1 MQPIDGVWDCGNQ
14 FLKHICFRLN
24 ILGFLRFEEMPST
37 MVCRFRQKRLD
48 YVPGQGQQG
57 TKMINEA
64 EKDPQHNIII
74 KGARVHNLKN
84 MDVAIPKNKLVVV
97 TGMSGSGKSSLAFD
111 TLYAEGQRRYVE
123 SLSAYAR
130 QFLGR
135 MNKPDVD
142 YIKGIAPAI
151 AIEQKVITSNPRST
165 VGTSTEI
172 YDYLKL
178 LFSRIGKTI
187 SPVSGGIVKKD
198 TVTDVINFVMGQPNE
213 TQVTVLCPLHPHNN
227 RSLKEELAVLMQ
239 KGFVRVEY
247 AGKLSRIEDL
257 LQDMSIIDDGA
268 WLAAEVNG
276 DASQISSLKSQIS
289 SVRIVIDRI
298 SKNEEDETI
307 SRLGDSAQ
315 TAFFEGKGDCYVRYK
330 LPDNHKEE
338 ERFFCDRFELDGIRF
353 EEPNPNF
360 FSFNNPYGAC
370 KRCEGYGKVI
380 GIDEDLVIPDKSKS
394 VYEGAI
400 APWRGEK
407 MREWNDVLVKNALK
421 FDFPIH
427 RQYNQLSEAQ
437 QRLLWKGNN
446 HFRGL
451 DSFFKELEEQTYKIQ
466 YRVMLSRYRG
476 KTTCPECK
484 GSRLR
489 EDASYVKI
497 SGKSIT
503 DIVLM
508 PLDKALAFFSALEL
522 NETDVKIGK
531 RLLTEITNRLL
542 FLNDV
547 GLRYLTLNRL
557 SNTLSGGESQRINLA
572 TSLGSSLVGSI
583 YVLDEPS
590 IGLHPRDTQRLISVL
605 KSLRDVGNTVLV
617 VEHEE
622 EIMKAADHI
631 IDIGPEAG
639 THGGHLVFSGTYD
652 EIIKDDNSLTG
663 RYLSGKEQIAIPKT
677 RRKWNDF
684 IEIKGARENNLKHVS
699 AKFPLGVLTVV
710 TGVSG
715 SGKTSLVKRILAPA
729 LQKVLGNYNGE
740 QTGAYD
746 AIEGDY
752 QKVEQV
758 ELVDQN
764 PIGRS
769 SRSNPVTY
777 VKAWDEIRNLYAGQA
792 RAKAAGLK
800 PSAFSFNVEGGRC
813 DVCQGEGEVKIEM
826 QFMADIYL
834 TCETCGGKRFK
845 QHILDITYKDK
856 SVADVLSMTIEE
868 AIEFFAK
875 EPKIVNRIKPLMDV
889 GLGYV
894 QLGQSSNTLS
904 GGEAQRIKLASF
916 LVKGNN
922 ANKTLFIFDEPTTGL
937 HFADIKKLLK
947 SFDALLD
954 QGNTII
960 VIEHNMDVIK
970 CADWIIDIGPE
981 GGDNGGKVVFE
992 GVPEDLIKKAD
1003 SYTGAFLKERF

>member
-1 MQPIDGVWDCGNQ
+1 M
-14 FLKHICFRLN
+14 K
-24 ILGFLRFEEMPST
+24 
-37 MVCRFRQKRLD
+37 
-48 YVPGQGQQG
+48 
-57 TKMINEA
+57 EA
-64 EKDPQHNIII
+64 DKDPQKHIII

-123 SLSAYAR
+123 SLSSYAR

-198 TVTDVINFVMGQPNE
+198 SVTDVINFIMTLPAE
-213 TQVTVLCPLHPHNN
+213 TQVTILCPLYPHNN

-239 KGFVRVEY
+239 KGFVRVEFR
-247 AGKLSRIEDL
+247 GKLSKIEDL
-257 LQDMSIIDDGA
+257 LEDMSIVDDGS
-268 WLAAEVNG
+268 WLVEEVSGEVKAE
-276 DASQISSLKSQIS
+276 SLKTKGKGTKVKKDQKPSTTDHGQPVNLSSQFS
-289 SVRIVIDRI
+289 TTVRIVIDRI
-298 SKNEEDETI
+298 SKNDEDETV
-307 SRLGDSAQ
+307 SRLGDSIQ
-315 TAFFEGKGDCYVRYK
+315 TAFFEGKGDCYVRFTE
-330 LPDNHKEE
+330 PDATPPKSPPEGKTLANGET

-353 EEPNPNF
+353 EEPSPNF

-380 GIDEDLVIPDKSKS
+380 GIDDDLVIPDKSKS

-407 MREWNDVLVKNALK
+407 MREWNEVLVKNALK

-427 RQYNQLSEAQ
+427 RQYNQLTEQQ
-437 QRLLWKGNN
+437 QRLLWTGNKY
-446 HFRGL
+446 FRGL
-451 DSFFKELEEQTYKIQ
+451 DEFFKEMEAQTYKIQ

-476 KTTCPECK
+476 KTICPECK

-489 EDASYVKI
+489 QDASYVKI
-497 SGKSIT
+497 NSKSIT
-503 DIVLM
+503 DVVLM
-508 PLDKALAFFSALEL
+508 ALDNALDFFKTIEL
-522 NETDVKIGK
+522 NETDTKIGK
-531 RLLTEITNRLL
+531 RLLMEITNRLL

-547 GLRYLTLNRL
+547 GLSYLTLNRL

-572 TSLGSSLVGSI
+572 TSLGSSLVGSV

-590 IGLHPRDTQRLISVL
+590 IGLHPRDTQRLITVL

-639 THGGHLVFSGTYD
+639 THGGNLMFSGTYD

-663 RYLSGKEQIAIPKT
+663 RYLSGKEEIAIPT
-677 RRKWNDF
+677 SRRKWNDF
-684 IEIKGARENNLKHVS
+684 IEIKGARENNLQNVS
-699 AKFPLGVLTVV
+699 AKFPLGILTVV

-715 SGKTSLVKRILAPA
+715 SGKTSLVKRIFAPA
-729 LQKVLGNYNGE
+729 LQKTLGNYNGE

-746 AIEGDY
+746 SLEGDY
-752 QKVEQV
+752 QKIEQV

-777 VKAWDEIRNLYAGQA
+777 VKAWDEIRNLYAA
-792 RAKAAGLK
+792 LPVSKAAGLK

-826 QFMADIYL
+826 QFMADIFL

-845 QHILDITYKDK
+845 QHILDITYNEKNV
-856 SVADVLSMTIEE
+856 SEVLSMTIEE
-868 AIEFFAK
+868 ALEFFAK
-875 EPKIVNRIKPLMDV
+875 EPKITGKIKPLMDV

-922 ANKTLFIFDEPTTGL
+922 THKTLFIFDEPTTGL

-954 QGNTII
+954 HGNTII

-970 CADWIIDIGPE
+970 CADWVIDIGPE
-981 GGDNGGKVVFE
+981 GGDRGGKVIFE
-992 GVPEDLIKKAD
+992 GLPESLIKEKG
-1003 SYTGAFLKERF
+1003 SYTGKFLKERFS

>member
-1 MQPIDGVWDCGNQ
+1 M
-14 FLKHICFRLN
+14 
-24 ILGFLRFEEMPST
+24 
-37 MVCRFRQKRLD
+37 
-48 YVPGQGQQG
+48 
-57 TKMINEA
+57 NEA
-64 EKDPQHNIII
+64 EKDPQHHIII

-84 MDVAIPKNKLVVV
+84 MDVAIPKNKLVVI

-123 SLSAYAR
+123 SLSSYAR

-187 SPVSGGIVKKD
+187 SPISGGIVKKD
-198 TVTDVINFVMGQPNE
+198 SVTDVINFIMSLPNE
-213 TQVTVLCPLHPHNN
+213 TQVTVLCPLYPHNN

-239 KGFVRVEY
+239 KGFVRVEFR
-247 AGKLSRIEDL
+247 GKLSKIEDL
-257 LQDMSIIDDGA
+257 LEDMSIIDDGS
-268 WLAAEVNG
+268 WLVEEVEVKGERLKAKGGSRKQKAESGKQEEETATVTAAHH
-276 DASQISSLKSQIS
+276 

-298 SKNEEDETI
+298 TKNEEDETI
-307 SRLGDSAQ
+307 SRLGDSVQ
-315 TAFFEGKGDCYVRYK
+315 TAFFEGKGDCYVRYLAPGEAPPK
-330 LPDNHKEE
+330 SSPAGRTLESGE
-338 ERFFCDRFELDGIRF
+338 QERFFCDRFELDGVRF
-353 EEPNPNF
+353 EEPTPNF

-394 VYEGAI
+394 IYEGAI

-427 RQYNQLSEAQ
+427 RQYNFLTQEE
-437 QRLLWKGNN
+437 QRLLWTGNKY
-446 HFRGL
+446 FRGL
-451 DSFFKELEEQTYKIQ
+451 DEFFKELEEQTYKIQ

-489 EDASYVKI
+489 QDASYVKI

-503 DIVLM
+503 DVVLM
-508 PLDKALAFFSALEL
+508 ALDKALVFFKTIEL
-522 NETDVKIGK
+522 NETDAKIGK
-531 RLLTEITNRLL
+531 RLLMEITNRLS

-547 GLRYLTLNRL
+547 GLSYLTLNRL

-572 TSLGSSLVGSI
+572 TSLGSSLVGSV

-639 THGGHLVFSGTYD
+639 THGGNLMFTGTYD
-652 EIIKDDNSLTG
+652 DIIKDGNSLTG
-663 RYLSGKEQIAIPKT
+663 RYLSGKEEIAIPKS

-729 LQKVLGNYNGE
+729 LQKTLGNYNAE
-740 QTGAYD
+740 QTGMYD
-746 AIEGDY
+746 SIDGDY
-752 QKVEQV
+752 QKIEQV
-758 ELVDQN
+758 EMVDQN

-777 VKAWDEIRNLYAGQA
+777 VKAWDEIRNLYASQPV
-792 RAKAAGLK
+792 AKAAGLK

-826 QFMADIYL
+826 QFMADIFL
-834 TCETCGGKRFK
+834 TCEACGGKRFK
-845 QHILDITYKDK
+845 QHILDVTYHDK
-856 SVADVLSMTIEE
+856 NVSEVLNMTIEE
-868 AIEFFAK
+868 ALEFFAK
-875 EPKIVNRIKPLMDV
+875 EPKIIAKIKPLMDV

-922 ANKTLFIFDEPTTGL
+922 THKTLFIFDEPTTGL

-954 QGNTII
+954 HGNTII

-970 CADWIIDIGPE
+970 CADWVIDIGPE
-981 GGDNGGKVVFE
+981 GGDNGGKVIFE
-992 GVPEDLIKKAD
+992 GVPEDLIKEKG
-1003 SYTGAFLKERF
+1003 SYTGQFLKERF

>member
-1 MQPIDGVWDCGNQ
+1 MN
-14 FLKHICFRLN
+14 K
-24 ILGFLRFEEMPST
+24 
-37 MVCRFRQKRLD
+37 
-48 YVPGQGQQG
+48 
-57 TKMINEA
+57 EA
-64 EKDPQHNIII
+64 EKDPKKFIII

-84 MDVAIPKNKLVVV
+84 IDVAIPKNKLVVI

-123 SLSAYAR
+123 SLSSYAR
-130 QFLGR
+130 QFMGR

-187 SPVSGGIVKKD
+187 SPISGREVKKD
-198 TVTDVINFVMGQPNE
+198 SVTDVINFISTLQEGSY
-213 TQVTVLCPLHPHNN
+213 VTVSCPLHPHND
-227 RSLKEELAVLMQ
+227 RSLKEELAVLLQ
-239 KGFVRVEY
+239 KGFTRVLIND
-247 AGKLSRIEDL
+247 KLSKIEDIL
-257 LQDMSIIDDGA
+257 EDQA
-268 WLAAEVNG
+268 NG
-276 DASQISSLKSQIS
+276 NLISGNDVAIQ
-289 SVRIVIDRI
+289 IVIDRV
-298 SKNEEDETI
+298 SVADDEETL
-307 SRLGDSAQ
+307 SRTADSIQ
-315 TAFFEGKGDCYVRYK
+315 TAFFEGRGDCFLDADGQKHV
-330 LPDNHKEE
+330 
-338 ERFFCDRFELDGIRF
+338 FCDRFELDGIRF
-353 EEPNPNF
+353 EEPSPNF
-360 FSFNNPYGAC
+360 FSFNNPFGAC
-370 KRCEGYGKVI
+370 KRCEGYGRIV
-380 GIDEDLVIPDKSKS
+380 GIDEDLVVPDKSKS
-394 VYEGAI
+394 VYDGAI

-407 MREWNDVLVKNALK
+407 MGEWLNRLVKNALK

-427 RQYNQLSEAQ
+427 RAYNQLSAEQ
-437 QRLLWKGNN
+437 KQLLWTGNKY
-446 HFRGL
+446 FSGL
-451 DSFFKELEEQTYKIQ
+451 DDFFKELETQTYKIQ

-476 KTTCPECK
+476 KTNCPECL

-489 EDASYVKI
+489 QDASNVKI
-497 SGKSIT
+497 ADHSIT

-508 PLDKALAFFSALEL
+508 PLDKALEFFSSLEL
-522 NETDVKIGK
+522 DPMRLKISK
-531 RLLTEITNRLL
+531 RLLMEITNRIK

-547 GLRYLTLNRL
+547 GLSYLTLNRL

-572 TSLGSSLVGSI
+572 TSLGSSLVGSV

-590 IGLHPRDTQRLISVL
+590 IGLHPRDTQRLIEVL
-605 KSLRDVGNTVLV
+605 LSLRDVGNTVLV

-639 THGGHLVFSGTYD
+639 THGGNLVFTGTFS
-652 EIIKDDNSLTG
+652 EILKSEDSLTG
-663 RYLSGKEQIAIPKT
+663 QYLSGRQAIAIPPT
-677 RRKWNDF
+677 RRKWNDY
-684 IEIKGARENNLKHVS
+684 IEIKGARENNLQNVNV
-699 AKFPLGVLTVV
+699 KFPLNVLSVV
-710 TGVSG
+710 SGVSG
-715 SGKTSLVKRILAPA
+715 SGKTSLVKRILQPA
-729 LQKVLGNYNGE
+729 VQKAIGNYSGE

-746 AIEGDY
+746 TIDGDF
-752 QKVEQV
+752 KKIEQV
-758 ELVDQN
+758 EIVDQN

-777 VKAWDEIRNLYAGQA
+777 VKAWDEIRNLFASQGA
-792 RAKAAGLK
+792 AKASGLK

-834 TCETCGGKRFK
+834 PCEACDGKRFK
-845 QHILDITYKDK
+845 QHVLDVKYNDK
-856 SVADVLSMTIEE
+856 NVFEVLDMTIDD
-868 AIEFFAK
+868 ALEFFK
-875 EPKIVNRIKPLMDV
+875 SETKIVAKIKPLADV

-894 QLGQSSNTLS
+894 HLGQSSNTLS

-922 ANKTLFIFDEPTTGL
+922 SSKTLFIFDEPTTGL
-937 HFADIKKLLK
+937 HFHDIKKLLK
-947 SFDALLD
+947 SFDALIE

-970 CADWIIDIGPE
+970 CADWIIDIGP
-981 GGDNGGKVVFE
+981 GGGNNGGTVVFE
-992 GVPEDLIKKAD
+992 GIPEDLIKTEN
-1003 SYTGAFLKERF
+1003 SFTGSFLKERGSVK

>member
-1 MQPIDGVWDCGNQ
+1 MKLEDKDP
-14 FLKHICFRLN
+14 KKN
-24 ILGFLRFEEMPST
+24 IL
-37 MVCRFRQKRLD
+37 
-48 YVPGQGQQG
+48 
-57 TKMINEA
+57 
-64 EKDPQHNIII
+64 I

-84 MDVAIPKNKLVVV
+84 IDVAIPKNQLVVI

-123 SLSAYAR
+123 SLSSYTR
-130 QFLGR
+130 QFMGR

-187 SPVSGGIVKKD
+187 SPVSGELVKKD
-198 TVTDVINFVMGQPNE
+198 SVTDVVNYISALPFE
-213 TQVTVLCPLHPHNN
+213 STVTILCPLYPHNQ
-227 RSLKEELAVLMQ
+227 RSLKEELAVLLQ
-239 KGFVRVEY
+239 KGFSRVVIKGEI
-247 AGKLSRIEDL
+247 KKVEQVLEDESIENHEIVDATQIL
-257 LQDMSIIDDGA
+257 II
-268 WLAAEVNG
+268 V
-276 DASQISSLKSQIS
+276 
-289 SVRIVIDRI
+289 DRI
-298 SKNEEDETI
+298 ITNQEEETI
-307 SRLGDSAQ
+307 SRIADSAQ
-315 TAFFEGKGDCYVRYK
+315 TAFFEGKGDCFIDFDGNRK
-330 LPDNHKEE
+330 L
-338 ERFFCDRFELDGIRF
+338 FSDRFELDGIKF
-353 EEPNPNF
+353 EEPSPNF

-370 KRCEGYGKVI
+370 PKCEGFGKVI
-380 GIDEDLVIPDKSKS
+380 GIDEDLVIPDKTKS
-394 VYEGAI
+394 IYDGAI

-407 MREWNDVLVKNALK
+407 MKEWLDVLVKNSIK

-427 RQYNQLSEAQ
+427 RSYNQLTKAEQ
-437 QRLLWKGNN
+437 KLIWKGNKY
-446 HFRGL
+446 FKGL
-451 DSFFKELEEQTYKIQ
+451 DEFFKFLEEQTYKIQ

-476 KTTCPECK
+476 KTSCPDCL

-489 EDASYVKI
+489 PDATYVKI
-497 SGKSIT
+497 NGFSIT

-508 PLDKALAFFSALEL
+508 PLKKALPFFDDLKL
-522 NETDVKIGK
+522 NEQDEKIAK
-531 RLLTEITNRLL
+531 RLILEIKNRIL
-542 FLNDV
+542 FLNEV
-547 GLRYLTLNRL
+547 GLGYLTLNRL

-572 TSLGSSLVGSI
+572 TSLGSSLVGSV

-590 IGLHPRDTQRLISVL
+590 IGLHPKDTNKLIGVL

-622 EIMKAADHI
+622 EMMQAADYL

-639 THGGHLVFSGTYD
+639 TLGGNLIFAGNYQ
-652 EIIKDDNSLTG
+652 EILKDKNSLTG
-663 RYLSGKEQIAIPKT
+663 RYLSGVEEISIPS
-677 RRKWNDF
+677 RRRNPKDY
-684 IEIKGARENNLKHVS
+684 IEIIGARENNLKNIDV
-699 AKFPLGVLTVV
+699 KFPLNVLTAV

-715 SGKTSLVKRILAPA
+715 SGKTSLVKRILYPA
-729 LQKVLGNYNGE
+729 LQKVIGNYSGE
-740 QTGAYD
+740 QTGSYD
-746 AIEGDY
+746 LIEGATG
-752 QKVEQV
+752 QIQSV

-777 VKAWDEIRNLYAGQA
+777 VKAWDEIRTLFSSQA
-792 RAKAAGLK
+792 SAKASGLK

-834 TCETCGGKRFK
+834 PCESCGGKRFK
-845 QHILDITYKDK
+845 QHVLDVTYQDK
-856 SVADVLSMTIEE
+856 NVAEVLEMTIDE
-868 AIEFFAK
+868 ALAFFQN
-875 EPKIVNRIKPLMDV
+875 EQKIINKLQPLVDV

-894 QLGQSSNTLS
+894 HLGQSSNTLS

-916 LVKGNN
+916 LIKGNN
-922 ANKTLFIFDEPTTGL
+922 SHKTLFIFDEPTTGL
-937 HFADIKKLLK
+937 HFHDIKKLMK
-947 SFDALLD
+947 SFDALIE

-970 CADWIIDIGPE
+970 CADWVIDIGPGGGDE
-981 GGDNGGKVVFE
+981 GGDLVFE
-992 GVPEDLIKKAD
+992 GTPEDLAKYKK
-1003 SYTGAFLKERF
+1003 SYTGQYLKVRLKKVH

>member
-1 MQPIDGVWDCGNQ
+1 M
-14 FLKHICFRLN
+14 
-24 ILGFLRFEEMPST
+24 E
-37 MVCRFRQKRLD
+37 
-48 YVPGQGQQG
+48 
-57 TKMINEA
+57 EA
-64 EKDPQHNIII
+64 EKDPQHHIII

-84 MDVAIPKNKLVVV
+84 MDVAIPKNKLVVI

-123 SLSAYAR
+123 SLSSYAR

-187 SPVSGGIVKKD
+187 SPVSGGLVKKD
-198 TVTDVINFVMGQPNE
+198 SVTDVVNFIMTLPAE
-213 TQVTVLCPLHPHNN
+213 TMVTILCPLYPHNN

-239 KGFVRVEY
+239 KGFVRVEFR
-247 AGKLSRIEDL
+247 GKLSKIEDL
-257 LQDMSIIDDGA
+257 LEDMSIVDDGS
-268 WLAAEVNG
+268 WLVEEVNG
-276 DASQISSLKSQIS
+276 EEVEVKAKAVKTKAKSKKAEIVADETTPQAAIQT
-289 SVRIVIDRI
+289 VRIVIDRI
-298 SKNEEDETI
+298 SKNEEDETY
-307 SRLGDSAQ
+307 SRLGDSIQ
-315 TAFFEGKGDCYVRYK
+315 TAFFEGKGDCYVRYTE
-330 LPDNHKEE
+330 PDAATET

-353 EEPNPNF
+353 EEPTPNF

-394 VYEGAI
+394 IYEGAI

-407 MREWNDVLVKNALK
+407 MREWNDNLVKSALK

-427 RQYNQLSEAQ
+427 RQYNFLTEKEQ
-437 QRLLWKGNN
+437 QLLWTGNQY
-446 HFRGL
+446 FRGL
-451 DSFFKELEEQTYKIQ
+451 NEFFKEMEEQTYKIQ
-466 YRVMLSRYRG
+466 YRVLLSRYRG

-489 EDASYVKI
+489 KDASYVKI
-497 SGKSIT
+497 NGKSIT
-503 DIVLM
+503 DVVLM
-508 PLDKALAFFSALEL
+508 ALDKALDFFQTIEL
-522 NETDVKIGK
+522 NETDAKVGK
-531 RLLTEITNRLL
+531 RLLMEITNRLL

-547 GLRYLTLNRL
+547 GLSYLTLNRL

-572 TSLGSSLVGSI
+572 TSLGSSLVGSV

-590 IGLHPRDTQRLISVL
+590 IGLHPRDTQRLIGVL

-622 EIMKAADHI
+622 EIMKAADHV

-639 THGGHLVFSGTYD
+639 THGGNLVFSGTYN
-652 EIIKDDNSLTG
+652 EILKDDKSLTG
-663 RYLSGKEQIAIPKT
+663 RYLSGKEQIAIPT
-677 RRKWNDF
+677 SRRKWNDF
-684 IEIKGARENNLKHVS
+684 IEIKGARENNLQHVN

-729 LQKVLGNYNGE
+729 LQKTLGNYNAE

-746 AIEGDY
+746 GIEGDY
-752 QKVEQV
+752 QKIEQV
-758 ELVDQN
+758 EMVDQN

-777 VKAWDEIRNLYAGQA
+777 VKAWDEIRNLYAA
-792 RAKAAGLK
+792 LPVAKAAGLK

-826 QFMADIYL
+826 QFMADIFL

-845 QHILDITYKDK
+845 QHILDVTYQDK
-856 SVADVLSMTIEE
+856 NVSEVLSMTIEE
-868 AIEFFAK
+868 GLEFFAK
-875 EPKIVNRIKPLMDV
+875 EPKIIAKIKPLMDV

-922 ANKTLFIFDEPTTGL
+922 THKTLFIFDEPTTGL

-947 SFDALLD
+947 SFDALLEH
-954 QGNTII
+954 GNTII

-970 CADWIIDIGPE
+970 CADWVIDIGPE
-981 GGDNGGKVVFE
+981 GGDRGGKVVFE
-992 GVPEDLIKKAD
+992 GVPENLIKEKD
-1003 SYTGAFLKERF
+1003 SYTGKFLQERFS

>member
-1 MQPIDGVWDCGNQ
+1 MSV
-14 FLKHICFRLN
+14 
-24 ILGFLRFEEMPST
+24 ET
-37 MVCRFRQKRLD
+37 
-48 YVPGQGQQG
+48 
-57 TKMINEA
+57 
-64 EKDPQHNIII
+64 EKDPQKHIII

-84 MDVAIPKNKLVVV
+84 LDIAIPKNQLVVI

-123 SLSAYAR
+123 SLSSYAR

-178 LFSRIGKTI
+178 LFSRIGKTL
-187 SPVSGGIVKKD
+187 SPASGKQVKKD
-198 TVTDVINFVMGQPNE
+198 TVTDVVNFAQAQPDDSML
-213 TQVTVLCPLHPHNN
+213 TILCPLHPHNN
-227 RSLKEELAVLMQ
+227 RSLKEELAVLLQ

-247 AGKLSRIEDL
+247 QGKVSRIESLLEDEAIGNESLTKDDELRIVVDRITKNNEDETLSRI
-257 LQDMSIIDDGA
+257 A
-268 WLAAEVNG
+268 
-276 DASQISSLKSQIS
+276 
-289 SVRIVIDRI
+289 
-298 SKNEEDETI
+298 
-307 SRLGDSAQ
+307 DSAQ
-315 TAFFEGKGDCYVRYK
+315 TAFFEGKGDCFVRYQK
-330 LPDNHKEE
+330 PEE
-338 ERFFCDRFELDGIRF
+338 EQEGESFFCDRFELDGIKF
-353 EEPNPNF
+353 EEPTPNF

-370 KRCEGYGKVI
+370 RRCEGYGKII

-394 VYEGAI
+394 IYDNAI

-407 MREWNDVLVKNALK
+407 MGEWNQNLIRQADK
-421 FDFPIH
+421 FKFPIH
-427 RQYNQLSEAQ
+427 RPYSQLNDKEKK
-437 QRLLWKGNN
+437 LLWTGNKY
-446 HFRGL
+446 FRGL
-451 DSFFKELEEQTYKIQ
+451 DAFFKEVEEQTYKIQ
-466 YRVMLSRYRG
+466 YRVILSRYRG
-476 KTTCPECK
+476 KTTCPECR

-489 EDASYVKI
+489 TDATYVKI
-497 SGKSIT
+497 ADHSIT

-508 PLDKALAFFSALEL
+508 PLDKAQQFFAEL
-522 NETDVKIGK
+522 ILDEHDAKIGK
-531 RLLTEITNRLL
+531 RLLMEITNRIS

-547 GLRYLTLNRL
+547 GLGYLTLNRL

-622 EIMKAADHI
+622 EIMQAADHL

-639 THGGHLVFSGTYD
+639 THGGRLIFSGTYD
-652 EIIKDDNSLTG
+652 QILTDDESLTG
-663 RYLSGKEQIAIPKT
+663 KYLSGREEIALPDH
-677 RRKWNDF
+677 RRKWNDY
-684 IEIKGARENNLKHVS
+684 ILIKGARENNLKDIDV
-699 AKFPLGVLTVV
+699 KFPLGVLTVV

-715 SGKTSLVKRILAPA
+715 SGKTSLVKRILHPA
-729 LQKVLGNYNGE
+729 LQKVLGNYSGE
-740 QTGAYD
+740 QTGTYD
-746 AIEGDY
+746 SIEGDY
-752 QKVEQV
+752 AKIESV

-777 VKAWDEIRNLYAGQA
+777 VKAWDEIRNLYATQPA
-792 RAKAAGLK
+792 AKAAGLK

-826 QFMADIYL
+826 QFMADIFL
-834 TCETCGGKRFK
+834 PCEACNGKRFK
-845 QHILDITYKDK
+845 QPVLDVTYQEKNV
-856 SVADVLSMTIEE
+856 SEVLQMTIDE
-868 AIEFFAK
+868 ALEFFIKEAK
-875 EPKIVNRIKPLMDV
+875 IINKLKPLQDV

-916 LVKGNN
+916 LIKGNN
-922 ANKTLFIFDEPTTGL
+922 ASKTLFIFDEPTTGL

-947 SFDALLD
+947 SFDALLE

-970 CADWIIDIGPE
+970 CADWVVDIGP
-981 GGDNGGKVVFE
+981 GGGNYGGTLVFE
-992 GVPEDLIKKAD
+992 GVPEDLLKKPE
-1003 SYTGAFLKERF
+1003 SFTGQFLKERLGK